1 MAAEDFHLLI
11 GGERAAGGRGT
22 YDIVNP
28 ATEQIVGQA
37 PEATV
42 EQADAA
48 AEAAAAAFPAWSRT
62 KPEHRAELLNRA
74 ADLLREHME
83 ELIPLVQ
90 AETGATM
97 RVAQTMQVPTCIER
111 LRRYAKGAV
120 EPSVIP
126 LPPGEMPTTALAP
139 GGLIGA
145 IAVRQPVG
153 VVACVTPYNFPIVN
167 MAGKVGPALAMGNT
181 VVVKPAPQDPLAVI
195 RFGEI
200 LLEAG
205 FPPGVVNVV
214 TGSGADVGEALVAS
228 KHIDMVSFTGST
240 GVGQRIGAVAGHD
253 MKRLLL
259 ELGGKGAGVVFDD
272 ADLKT
277 AIGMI
282 TSVWAFHSGQICTA
296 PTRVIAQRGV
306 YDQLVAGL
314 SAAAGHLK
322 VGDPLEADTVLG
334 PVISAPHRDRIEGYV
349 RSGAD
354 EGGTVVAGGDRPDLP
369 SGFYVKPTLIADC
382 KAGMKVVQEEIF
394 GPVVVVV
401 PFDDEDEAVSLA
413 NGTDFGLYDYV
424 FSKDSARA
432 MRVAKQLRSGN
443 VGLNTAQRNHEAPF
457 GGFKLSG
464 VGRDGGSF
472 GLHAYS
478 ELQSIVWP
486 G

>member
-42 EQADAA
+42 EQAEAA

-97 RVAQTMQVPTCIER
+97 RVAKTMQVPTCIER

-369 SGFYVKPTLIADC
+369 SGFYVRPTLIADC

-443 VGLNTAQRNHEAPF
+443 VGINTAQRNHEAPF